1 MPLQKRLIAT
11 GLSFFLFIVSAIYL
25 AFVPAASANPSLL
38 RQSIIDYN
46 IKSFKMNLSDGSY
59 KGAAGILLIGP
70 EVARSF
76 GLKALI
82 NQDYL
87 EAKELN
93 NRANLLFARAVSA
106 ITTQEKEKFAG
117 EHSKR
122 AGKWALENKK
132 ALGLARQYFVAYRSK
147 LTPEVDDRL
156 NRATCSALLDELL
169 EGSVKKASYNLRDGL
184 GIFYNRCQGLP
195 KNSPAL
201 SPKNVKFVN
210 YVFHEFTQKA
220 SHTDK
225 DRFDLGK
232 QEMRRGTNP
241 GSLWKNAVRMEGPL
255 FLSLIEKC
263 LYKQKEG
270 GYPVDPLLFIA
281 LIKRESNFDAKAV
294 SYVGAAGL
302 TQIMPKTGKGLGM
315 KNIYMPSYFEE
326 AISLMAR
333 QRKLR
338 QKAIALISEIVPE
351 NKTRHAKDARELM
364 QESLNCGR
372 ERSMLFRRYK
382 RELLKKDRDD
392 RLEPGKAIEY
402 GYKYFS
408 GLMKAQNGDISLA
421 LASYNAGPH
430 RVKQYKGI
438 PPYAETVSFRN
449 MVLQYYRENLKK
461 LNKGDDS

>member
-1 MPLQKRLIAT
+1 MPLKKRLIET
-11 GLSFFLFIVSAIYL
+11 GLSFFLFIVSAICL

-46 IKSFKMNLSDGSY
+46 IKSFKMSLSDGSY
-59 KGAAGILLIGP
+59 KGVAGILLIGP

-82 NQDYL
+82 NQDYM

-122 AGKWALENKK
+122 AGKLALESKK
-132 ALGLARQYFVAYRSK
+132 ALGLARKYFEAYRSK

-156 NRATCSALLDELL
+156 NRATCSELLDNLL
-169 EGSVKKASYNLRDGL
+169 EESVKMAAYNLRDAL
-184 GIFYNRCQGLP
+184 GIFYNRCQGLLE
-195 KNSPAL
+195 NSPAL

-220 SHTDK
+220 SDTDK
-225 DRFDLGK
+225 ERFDLGK

-241 GSLWKNAVRMEGPL
+241 GSLWKKAVRMEGPL
-255 FLSLIEKC
+255 FISLIEKC
-263 LYKQKEG
+263 LDKQKGG

-281 LIKRESNFDAKAV
+281 LIKRESNFDPHAV

-302 TQIMPKTGKGLGM
+302 TQIMPQTGKGLGM

-338 QKAIALISEIVPE
+338 KRARARLSEVTAT
-351 NKTRHAKDARELM
+351 NKTNLAKDARELM

-392 RLEPGKAIEY
+392 RLNPEKAIDY

-438 PPYAETVSFRN
+438 PPYGETVSFRN
-449 MVLQYYRENLKK
+449 MVLKYYREYLKK
-461 LNKGDDS
+461 LKIED